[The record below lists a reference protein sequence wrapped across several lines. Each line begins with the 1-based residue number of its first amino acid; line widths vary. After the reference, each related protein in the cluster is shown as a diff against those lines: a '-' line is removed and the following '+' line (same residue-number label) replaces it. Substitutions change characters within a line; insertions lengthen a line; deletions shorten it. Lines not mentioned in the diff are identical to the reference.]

1 MIAYKSAQVF
11 RQFALGLLQVL
22 MKYFH
27 NSSFWARETQSRPSW
42 RKQREKQTWWQEPGL
57 QAAHIHQEDRGQEA
71 QLEGGEQDH
80 EQQPGLQEEGATG
93 LYGEWDWQGPQGTK
107 TQTIWPKYLL

>member
-27 NSSFWARETQSRPSW
+27 NSSFWGRETQSRPSW
-42 RKQREKQTWWQEPGL
+42 RKQREEQTWWQEPGL
-57 QAAHIHQEDRGQEA
+57 QAAHLHQEDWGQEA

-80 EQQPGLQEEGATG
+80 EQQPGLQEKGATG

-107 TQTIWPKYLL
+107 I